1 MSDTNTP
8 IQIPSEL
15 NVPEPKNDNGKIL
28 PIKTPQS
35 ADDVQLPKK
44 PHLALDA
51 KSRSMFNFPT
61 TSRTNDEHTE
71 SKEEP
76 NEERIPEI
84 TMSPPSTATFHYNS
98 ARKSTASLNHIDNL
112 TGEQQSVM
120 RQISTSANDMKLSP
134 NRKRVNSITEDRDD
148 GEFDELQAASSGN
161 SKLRIRASIVSMF
174 GRMGKLRRPSIASQ
188 QSANGGAEA
197 KARGPPIRALPTIAA
212 TKILRAFSYVGKL
225 NVKRLFSRKKNVKV
239 IFGSAFSEIV
249 IFPYQ
254 RQKQLSSYFN
264 ILFVDCFLFSFSVH
278 ERRIQA
284 NNPQYNSQFKY
295 AVSKSIESI
304 KVRFF

>member
-1 MSDTNTP
+1 MSDANTP

-28 PIKTPQS
+28 PVKTPQS
-35 ADDVQLPKK
+35 ADDVQLLKK
-44 PHLALDA
+44 PHLAMDT

-61 TSRTNDEHTE
+61 TSRTNDDHTE

-76 NEERIPEI
+76 TEERIPEI
-84 TMSPPSTATFHYNS
+84 TMSPPSTATFRYNS
-98 ARKSTASLNHIDNL
+98 ARKSTISVDHLDDTNL
-112 TGEQQSVM
+112 VGDEQQSVM

-134 NRKRVNSITEDRDD
+134 NRKRVNSITDERDD

-188 QSANGGAEA
+188 QSANGGAEP

-225 NVKRLFSRKKNVKV
+225 NVK
-239 IFGSAFSEIV
+239 
-249 IFPYQ
+249 
-254 RQKQLSSYFN
+254 
-264 ILFVDCFLFSFSVH
+264 H
-278 ERRIQA
+278 
-284 NNPQYNSQFKY
+284 
-295 AVSKSIESI
+295 
-304 KVRFF
+304 